1 MAAYASIDELADW
14 IGQSID
20 SEVRALLLLETAT
33 DEVKAVIGHDITQ
46 NQETATLDGTGSEAL
61 VLPKHPVTAV
71 SQVDVDGTTLAASAY
86 KFIEA
91 GVVYRTS
98 GVWAVGRQNIDV
110 TYTHGYSP
118 IPGDVKAIVL
128 ETASRAWRSGA
139 GLTQESVGS
148 YSVTYARESAGVQ
161 LLPQERAA
169 LASYGDMVS

>member
-1 MAAYASIDELADW
+1 MAAYASVDELSDW
-14 IGQSID
+14 LGETVSG
-20 SEVRALLLLETAT
+20 SRPTLLLETAT
-33 DEVKAVIGHDITQ
+33 DAVKAIIGHDITEGT
-46 NQETATLDGTGSEAL
+46 ETATLDGTGTEAL
-61 VLPKHPVTAV
+61 VLPKHPVTAI
-71 SQVDVDGTTLAASAY
+71 SQVDVDGTTLAADAY

-98 GVWAVGRQNIDV
+98 GIWAVGRQNIDV
-110 TYTHGYSP
+110 TYTHGFAT

-139 GLTQESVGS
+139 GVSQESVGS
-148 YSVTYARESAGVQ
+148 YSVTYSRESAGVQ